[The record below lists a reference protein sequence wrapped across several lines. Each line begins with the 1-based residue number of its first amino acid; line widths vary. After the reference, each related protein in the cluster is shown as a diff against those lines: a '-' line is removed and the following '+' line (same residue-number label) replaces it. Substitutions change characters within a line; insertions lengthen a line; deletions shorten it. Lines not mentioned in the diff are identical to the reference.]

1 MAKVKTLKD
10 TQGTVIYPVSRPEA
24 VYITSDR
31 TVKTALDTSVVG
43 AAVEPYVN
51 AEKNL
56 VLKSTM
62 KNILSGTTADE
73 EKILPLVNETNP
85 GAMPAETYLTV
96 KDNKDKIEAILGG
109 SVAIENLPEAPT
121 QEELTAAWKTAT
133 GREELINQA
142 GIFDTTNSKIWTYY
156 TNDSTWHYVNAGGAT
171 VTQWG
176 TGVAGIITG
185 SADEETNA
193 GKLYA
198 ETDGTGSVVGW
209 AALNTRVDAKLEA
222 VNEIIVEDIN

>member
-31 TVKTALDTSVVG
+31 TVKTALDASVVG

-73 EKILPLVNETNP
+73 EKILPLANETNP
-85 GAMPAETYLTV
+85 GAMPAETYNTV

-109 SVAIENLPEAPT
+109 SVAISNLPADPT
-121 QEELTAAWKTAT
+121 QPQLTEAWKTAT
-133 GREELINQA
+133 GRTELFNQA
-142 GIFDTTNSKIWTYY
+142 GIFDSSNNKIWTYY
-156 TNDSTWHYVNAGGAT
+156 ENDGLWHFVEAGGAS

-176 TGVAGIITG
+176 TGVAGIVTG
-185 SADEETNA
+185 VADEETNA

-198 ETDGTGSVVGW
+198 ETDGTGSVIGW

-222 VNEIIVEDIN
+222 VNEIIVEDID